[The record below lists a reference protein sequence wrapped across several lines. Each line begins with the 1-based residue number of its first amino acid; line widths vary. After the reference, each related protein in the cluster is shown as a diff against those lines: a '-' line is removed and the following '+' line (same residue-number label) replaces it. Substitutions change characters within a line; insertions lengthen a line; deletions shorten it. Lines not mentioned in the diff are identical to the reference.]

1 MKRGLMPCVQ
11 AGMQLPLPLH
21 TSLQRI
27 AVSFP
32 SPPVI
37 RSTIAPAVSLGSA
50 AEIPPG
56 SVIGQ
61 ARKQSPQRVQASAIA
76 SARWW
81 KTPRKSSVAPIPA
94 GPVSIA
100 MWASFIGRPL
110 NLYQPGIIQRSP
122 SPGQSR
128 GRRIGPETIRNL
140 GSGTIIVTPCLHS
153 VT

>member
-37 RSTIAPAVSLGSA
+37 KSTIALAVSLGSA

-81 KTPRKSSVAPIPA
+81 KTPRKSSVAPVPA
-94 GPVSIA
+94 GIV
-100 MWASFIGRPL
+100 ASFIGPALKPASARNHTGKPYPRPA
-110 NLYQPGIIQRSP
+110 PRP
-122 SPGQSR
+122 
-128 GRRIGPETIRNL
+128 RISPETIRNL
-140 GSGTIIVTPCLHS
+140 GIGTIFVTPCLHS